1 MAQNVGRYRELTIET
16 KKLITSSGKQW
27 MNYLET
33 ASWNYKYSFAEQVL
47 IFAQRPGA
55 TACADFQTW
64 NRQLNRSIRNGAKGI
79 GLLVDVIGQAKIRYV
94 FDIPDTR
101 SRYNSQDIKLWEI
114 NNSNITQVAK
124 SLESDSYEA
133 DLFSRIV
140 SVSERMA
147 DEYWENYKEDILS
160 SLDNS
165 LMEEYDPFIQK
176 ELFCNLV
183 ASSVQYAT
191 LFRCGLQP
199 QRYFS
204 ADDFPVYEWRT
215 DNTVSILG
223 EAVSQ
228 LSNRLLRQIERTVK
242 SHERRQQMERSQQHG
257 EQFAGSNPVQTGGQ
271 LSRSGHETSPSVR
284 QTAGQVRLDETA
296 VSDGASTDYIQP
308 DAPDGRIMAA
318 SPRSGR
324 GGEQPAGAA
333 DAGAGKSGRRDGAAE
348 GRGHDEV
355 GRTDEQ
361 HPGTGGGDHLRGTDL
376 QLSLFPTEGEQIQM
390 IEKAEN
396 VKASSAFSFAQ
407 TDIDHVLRLGGNAER
422 QRECIVAAFEKQKSN
437 AEIAAYLQTL
447 CTGGSGV
454 GYPIPLTRQNGTSPQ
469 KPVSPITIRPLTS
482 PMEPNVPA
490 PTGCWRRL

>member
-79 GLLVDVIGQAKIRYV
+79 GLLVDVNGQAKIRYV
-94 FDIPDTR
+94 FDISDTR

-140 SVSERMA
+140 SASERMA

-204 ADDFPVYEWRT
+204 ADDFQVYEWRT
-215 DNTVSILG
+215 DNTVSVLG
-223 EAVSQ
+223 EAVSL
-228 LSNRLLRQIERTVK
+228 LSNHLLRQIERTIK
-242 SHERRQQMERSQQHG
+242 SYEHSQQMERRQQHG
-257 EQFAGSNPVQTGGQ
+257 EQFAGSNPVQAGGR
-271 LSRSGHETSPSVR
+271 LLRSGHETSPSVR

-333 DAGAGKSGRRDGAAE
+333 DAGSGKSGGRDGAAE

-355 GRTDEQ
+355 GRPDEQ
-361 HPGTGGGDHLRGTDL
+361 LQSTGGGDHLRGTDL

-422 QRECIVAAFEKQKSN
+422 QRVCIVAAFEKQKSN
-437 AEIAAYLQTL
+437 AEIAA
-447 CTGGSGV
+447 
-454 GYPIPLTRQNGTSPQ
+454 
-469 KPVSPITIRPLTS
+469 
-482 PMEPNVPA
+482 
-490 PTGCWRRL
+490 

>member
-79 GLLVDVIGQAKIRYV
+79 GLLVDVNGQAKIRYV
-94 FDIPDTR
+94 FDISDTR

-140 SVSERMA
+140 SASERMA

-204 ADDFPVYEWRT
+204 ADDFQVYEWRT
-215 DNTVSILG
+215 DNTVSVLG
-223 EAVSQ
+223 EVVSL
-228 LSNRLLRQIERTVK
+228 LSNHLLRQIERTIK
-242 SHERRQQMERSQQHG
+242 SYEHSQQMERRQQLMKADHQSKHYQMEDRLHIILPKEEAETNQTIEGLKQDIAARDQSDVFSMRIGKALYTDKKAAG
-257 EQFAGSNPVQTGGQ
+257 EALLEALKGTYADPKTIGMFGGFTMKSFLSFGSTVMVSLNGKLHYNVEMGVDARGNITRIENA
-271 LSRSGHETSPSVR
+271 LRE
-284 QTAGQVRLDETA
+284 LDTKLERN
-296 VSDGASTDYIQP
+296 Q
-308 DAPDGRIMAA
+308 
-318 SPRSGR
+318 
-324 GGEQPAGAA
+324 E
-333 DAGAGKSGRRDGAAE
+333 
-348 GRGHDEV
+348 
-355 GRTDEQ
+355 
-361 HPGTGGGDHLRGTDL
+361 HL
-376 QLSLFPTEGEQIQM
+376 
-390 IEKAEN
+390 
-396 VKASSAFSFAQ
+396 
-407 TDIDHVLRLGGNAER
+407 
-422 QRECIVAAFEKQKSN
+422 
-437 AEIAAYLQTL
+437 AYLQQEKISLQSELEKPFPKEDELHRKQARLNQLTL
-447 CTGGSGV
+447 ETDMKNMQRS
-454 GYPIPLTRQNGTSPQ
+454 QSQ
-469 KPVSPITIRPLTS
+469 KKEDQCL
-482 PMEPNVPA
+482 
-490 PTGCWRRL
+490 